1 MADAHPTV
9 IDVPDQSGVQLNA
22 PAIGDKSVRRFRT
35 VPASPESAAR

>member
-22 PAIGDKSVRRFRT
+22 ADDRRQIRSVCPGVSGF
-35 VPASPESAAR
+35 A